1 VESFVSLYKD
11 IFVGQPGGHQLIQAV
26 SRHLGPITAG
36 GDLFA
41 HVLIYQKV
49 KFRKMIFFKCFRATA
64 KIKTTN

>member
-41 HVLIYQKV
+41 HGLIYQKV
-49 KFRKMIFFKCFRATA
+49 KFRKMIFF
-64 KIKTTN
+64 